1 MKQVKQVCPG
11 QHHIRTRGAFR
22 WLGLAVGVAV
32 LAACGSKRDPVIRAT
47 RMADTTWR
55 NRASEGG
62 LEQSLQAYLDLTLQY
77 PQDSRVFWRLARVY
91 TLMGDDDPDAAVR
104 LYGTAREY
112 GLQCLMLEPSFE
124 GVVLSK
130 GGRVTPSAAEQLTE
144 ESKECLVWTVI
155 AWSRWVRARGTSGV
169 GLDHDVLAVLGEQ
182 AAAYGGDW
190 GSGRGHYAHGL
201 ALSLPPLVLEPDLKG
216 AEAAFQRSIT
226 AAPDRLAPKVD
237 LALFVYRPQGR
248 HADADAL
255 LREVTA
261 FVLDESDTEL
271 LEDQHAQAR
280 ARLALQQLGPG
291 EKATEAAQDKL

>member
-1 MKQVKQVCPG
+1 M
-11 QHHIRTRGAFR
+11 
-22 WLGLAVGVAV
+22 
-32 LAACGSKRDPVIRAT
+32 ACGSKRDPVIRAT

-55 NRASEGG
+55 KRASEGG

-91 TLMGDDDPDAAVR
+91 TLMGDDDPGAAVR

-155 AWSRWVRARGTSGV
+155 AWSRWVAPVVLGSRPRPRCTGCTRGTGRRV
-169 GLDHDVLAVLGEQ
+169 WGGLGL
-182 AAAYGGDW
+182 
-190 GSGRGHYAHGL
+190 GRGHYAHGL

-216 AEAAFQRSIT
+216 RSSLPT
-226 AAPDRLAPKVD
+226 VDRRSAGPPG
-237 LALFVYRPQGR
+237 AQG
-248 HADADAL
+248 
-255 LREVTA
+255 
-261 FVLDESDTEL
+261 
-271 LEDQHAQAR
+271 
-280 ARLALQQLGPG
+280 
-291 EKATEAAQDKL
+291 